1 MILPKHSAWLEKGPD
16 ERFPTS
22 SIAYQPGL
30 MQRTVGQNFINELGR
45 VHLGFPCA
53 VSKRRLSE
61 CPCSIEQIQHDPLLF
76 SKGEARRR
84 EQR

>member
-1 MILPKHSAWLEKGPD
+1 
-16 ERFPTS
+16 
-22 SIAYQPGL
+22 
-30 MQRTVGQNFINELGR
+30 
-45 VHLGFPCA
+45 
-53 VSKRRLSE
+53 LSE